1 MAKISSTPKTVVKKA
16 TSKKAVE
23 KKTTTKKSAS
33 IKSTS
38 QASKIKKA
46 KQTST
51 KNVELLH
58 DAIIEAIQDRKANNI
73 ISLNLT
79 SIEDSVAD
87 YFIIC
92 SGDVNTHIK
101 SIADNAEEDV
111 RKKTGEKPWHAE
123 GFENLEWVIVDYVNV
138 VLHIFKK
145 DIRDFYRLEDL
156 WSDAERKEFN

>member
-1 MAKISSTPKTVVKKA
+1 MAKIPSTKKPAVKKA
-16 TSKKAVE
+16 AAKKVA
-23 KKTTTKKSAS
+23 TKKSAAK
-33 IKSTS
+33 KSTS

-58 DAIIEAIQDRKANNI
+58 DAIIEAIRDRKANNI
-73 ISLNLT
+73 VSLNL
-79 SIEDSVAD
+79 SNIEDSVAD

-111 RKKTGEKPWHAE
+111 RKKIGEKPWHAE

-156 WSDAERKEFN
+156 WSDAEKKVFD

>member
-1 MAKISSTPKTVVKKA
+1 MAKISSTKKSAVKKSA
-16 TSKKAVE
+16 PKKVA
-23 KKTTTKKSAS
+23 TKKSAAK
-33 IKSTS
+33 KSTS

-58 DAIIEAIQDRKANNI
+58 DTIIEAIRDRKANNI
-73 ISLNLT
+73 VSLNL
-79 SIEDSVAD
+79 SNIEDAVAN

-111 RKKTGEKPWHAE
+111 RKKIGEKPWHAE

-145 DIRDFYRLEDL
+145 DIRDFYRLEEL
-156 WSDAERKEFN
+156 WSDAEKKVFD